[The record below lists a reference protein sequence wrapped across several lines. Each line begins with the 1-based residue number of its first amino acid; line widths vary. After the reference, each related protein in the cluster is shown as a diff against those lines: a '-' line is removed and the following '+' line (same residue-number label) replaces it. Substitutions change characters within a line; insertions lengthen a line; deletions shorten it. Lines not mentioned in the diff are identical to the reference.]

1 MNYQCGSIL
10 SGRMSMENDQSF
22 QNGQGVTPGQEAPQ
36 FAQQPQQ
43 QQFVQQPQQPA
54 PQSVDQ
60 QPVQQAQPVYQQPVQ
75 QPVPQPV
82 QQEQPV
88 YQQPVQQPVPQP
100 VQQQIAPVQPVLQQ
114 PRLVNGK
121 NCAYCGT
128 LNVAD
133 AVYCYNCGNYIDPSY
148 AARTCQTC
156 HTLNA
161 PGVAYCVKCGSTLA
175 AGRQAMPAQQ
185 GAVMGYNPAETPDT
199 YESSYDG
206 GAVSNFLHLLVVFLF
221 SSLTLFLAMPAL
233 VCWYFRWETSHVRIN
248 GRQLEFD
255 GKGIQLFG
263 KLVLWSFLTIIT
275 VGLYGIFRMPLN
287 LQRWRTSHTHVA
299 GYRTPDGNKGES
311 KFDGSIFG
319 LWGVYLAR
327 AICLPLSFITLG
339 FLGIAAKRYKYAWFA
354 KHKIY
359 DGQMMQFDGTT
370 VQLWGKTILWFLL
383 TFITIGIYTAWMLNN
398 IKKWSYKHTKFNAPG
413 MFPAPATEMQP
424 LGR

>member
-1 MNYQCGSIL
+1 MRRSSLSNRHNSRRRNLSI
-10 SGRMSMENDQSF
+10 SSRQ
-22 QNGQGVTPGQEAPQ
+22 QYAP
-36 FAQQPQQ
+36 
-43 QQFVQQPQQPA
+43 
-54 PQSVDQ
+54 
-60 QPVQQAQPVYQQPVQ
+60 AQPVAQS
-75 QPVPQPV
+75 
-82 QQEQPV
+82 
-88 YQQPVQQPVPQP
+88 
-100 VQQQIAPVQPVLQQ
+100 

-133 AVYCYNCGNYIDPSY
+133 AVYCYNCGNYIDPAY

-263 KLVLWSFLTIIT
+263 KLVLWCFLTIIT
-275 VGLYGIFRMPLN
+275 IGLYGIFRMPLN

-299 GYRTPDGNKGES
+299 GYRTPEGNKGES
-311 KFDGSIFG
+311 KFNGSIFG
-319 LWGVYLAR
+319 LWGVNIVRVL
-327 AICLPLSFITLG
+327 CLPLSFITLG
-339 FLGIAAKRYKYAWFA
+339 FMGAVSKRYRYAWFA
-354 KHKIY
+354 KRKIY
-359 DGQMMQFDGTT
+359 DGQPMKFDGTSG
-370 VQLWGKTILWFLL
+370 QLWGKRIVWLLL
-383 TFITIGIYTAWMLNN
+383 TFITAGIYSAWMMNN
-398 IKKWSYKHTKFNAPG
+398 VKKWRYKHTKFTAPG
-413 MFPAPATEMQP
+413 MFPAPAIQQP
-424 LGR
+424 LGK

>member
-1 MNYQCGSIL
+1 
-10 SGRMSMENDQSF
+10 MENDQSF
-22 QNGQGVTPGQEAPQ
+22 QNGQGVTTGQQAPQ
-36 FAQQPQQ
+36 FVQPAQQPM
-43 QQFVQQPQQPA
+43 QQPQFA
-54 PQSVDQ
+54 PQ
-60 QPVQQAQPVYQQPVQ
+60 QPVQPAQQPTPQPVYQQPVYQQPAQQVQPVYQQPVQ
-75 QPVPQPV
+75 QPVQQQYVPAQPVVQYAQPPQPV
-82 QQEQPV
+82 AQS
-88 YQQPVQQPVPQP
+88 
-100 VQQQIAPVQPVLQQ
+100 

-133 AVYCYNCGNYIDPSY
+133 AVYCYNCGNYIDPAY

-221 SSLTLFLAMPAL
+221 SSITLFLAMPAL

-275 VGLYGIFRMPLN
+275 IGLYGIFRMPLN

-299 GYRTPDGNKGES
+299 GYRTPEGNKGES

-319 LWGVYLAR
+319 LWGVNIVRVL
-327 AICLPLSFITLG
+327 CLPLSIITLG
-339 FLGIAAKRYKYAWFA
+339 YMGAVSKRYRYAWFA
-354 KHKIY
+354 KRKIY
-359 DGQMMQFDGTT
+359 DGQTMKFDGTSG
-370 VQLWGKTILWFLL
+370 QLWGKRIVWLLL
-383 TFITIGIYTAWMLNN
+383 TIITIGIYTAWMMNN
-398 IKKWSYKHTKFNAPG
+398 VKKWRYKHTKFNAPG
-413 MFPAPATEMQP
+413 MFPAPAIQQP
-424 LGR
+424 LGK

>member
-1 MNYQCGSIL
+1 MG
-10 SGRMSMENDQSF
+10 NDQSF
-22 QNGQGVTPGQEAPQ
+22 NQNGQSIPTGQQFPPQYAP
-36 FAQQPQQ
+36 QQPQY
-43 QQFVQQPQQPA
+43 VQPQQPVNA
-54 PQSVDQ
+54 QPVQQPAQQPTPQPVYQQPVYQ
-60 QPVQQAQPVYQQPVQ
+60 QPVQQAQPVYRQPVQ
-75 QPVPQPV
+75 QPVQQQYAPSQPV
-82 QQEQPV
+82 AQYAQP
-88 YQQPVQQPVPQP
+88 PQS
-100 VQQQIAPVQPVLQQ
+100 VAQS

-161 PGVAYCVKCGSTLA
+161 PGVAYCVKCGSPLA
-175 AGRQAMPAQQ
+175 AGRQTLQAQQ
-185 GAVMGYNPAETPDT
+185 GAMGYNPAETPDT

-233 VCWYFRWETSHVRIN
+233 VCWYFRWETKHVKIN

-275 VGLYGIFRMPLN
+275 IGLYGIFRMPLN
-287 LQRWRTSHTHVA
+287 LNRWRTSHTHVA

-319 LWGVYLAR
+319 RWGVYLAR
-327 AICLPLSFITLG
+327 SICLPLSFITLG
-339 FLGIAAKRYKYAWFA
+339 FLGAAAKRYKYAWFA
-354 KHKIY
+354 RHKIY
-359 DGQMMQFDGTT
+359 DGQMMQFDGTSG
-370 VQLWGKTILWFLL
+370 QLWGKTILWGLL
-383 TFITIGIYTAWMLNN
+383 TIVTIGIYTAWMINN

-413 MFPAPATEMQP
+413 MFPAPVTEMQP
-424 LGR
+424 LEK

>member
-1 MNYQCGSIL
+1 
-10 SGRMSMENDQSF
+10 MENDQSF
-22 QNGQGVTPGQEAPQ
+22 QNGQGVTTGQQAPQ
-36 FAQQPQQ
+36 FVQPAQQPMQQ
-43 QQFVQQPQQPA
+43 PQFAPQQPVQPVQQPTPQPVYQQPVQQ
-54 PQSVDQ
+54 PVYQQPVYQ
-60 QPVQQAQPVYQQPVQ
+60 QPVQQAQPVYQQPAQ
-75 QPVPQPV
+75 QPAQQQYVPAQPVAQYAQPPQPV
-82 QQEQPV
+82 AQS
-88 YQQPVQQPVPQP
+88 
-100 VQQQIAPVQPVLQQ
+100 

-161 PGVAYCVKCGSTLA
+161 PGVAYCVKCGSPLA
-175 AGRQAMPAQQ
+175 AGRQAMPA
-185 GAVMGYNPAETPDT
+185 
-199 YESSYDG
+199 
-206 GAVSNFLHLLVVFLF
+206 LI
-221 SSLTLFLAMPAL
+221 
-233 VCWYFRWETSHVRIN
+233 CWYFRWETKHVKIN

-263 KLVLWSFLTIIT
+263 KLVLWCFLTIIT
-275 VGLYGIFRMPLN
+275 IGLYGIFRMPLN
-287 LQRWRTSHTHVA
+287 LNRWRTSHTHVA

-339 FLGIAAKRYKYAWFA
+339 FLGVAAKRYKYAWFA

-359 DGQMMQFDGTT
+359 DGQMMQFDGTSG
-370 VQLWGKTILWFLL
+370 QLWGKTILWFLL
-383 TFITIGIYTAWMLNN
+383 TFITIGIYTAWMINN

-413 MFPAPATEMQP
+413 MFPAPATEMQS
-424 LGR
+424 LAK

>member
-1 MNYQCGSIL
+1 MG
-10 SGRMSMENDQSF
+10 NDQSF
-22 QNGQGVTPGQEAPQ
+22 NQNGQSIPTGQQFPPQYAP
-36 FAQQPQQ
+36 QQPQYAPQ
-43 QQFVQQPQQPA
+43 QPQYVQPQQPVNA
-54 PQSVDQ
+54 QPVQ
-60 QPVQQAQPVYQQPVQ
+60 QPVQQPVYRQPVQQPVYQQPVQ
-75 QPVPQPV
+75 QPVQQQYAPAQPV
-82 QQEQPV
+82 AQS
-88 YQQPVQQPVPQP
+88 
-100 VQQQIAPVQPVLQQ
+100 

-133 AVYCYNCGNYIDPSY
+133 AVYCYNCGNYIDPAY

-175 AGRQAMPAQQ
+175 AGRQAMQAQQ

-206 GAVSNFLHLLVVFLF
+206 GAVSNFLHLLVVILF
-221 SSLTLFLAMPAL
+221 SPLTLFLAMPAL
-233 VCWYFRWETSHVRIN
+233 ICWYFRWETKHVKIN

-263 KLVLWSFLTIIT
+263 KLVLWVFLTIIT
-275 VGLYGIFRMPLN
+275 IGLYGIFRMPLN
-287 LQRWRTSHTHVA
+287 LNRWRTSHTHVA
-299 GYRTPDGNKGES
+299 GYRTPEGNKGES

-339 FLGIAAKRYKYAWFA
+339 FLGVAAKRYKYAWFA

-359 DGQMMQFDGTT
+359 DGQMMQFDGTSG
-370 VQLWGKTILWFLL
+370 QLWGKTILWFLL
-383 TFITIGIYTAWMLNN
+383 TFITIGIYTAWMINN

-413 MFPAPATEMQP
+413 MFPAPATEMQS
-424 LGR
+424 LAK